1 MSFSEIRQ
9 KIDPYYRRQQCS
21 PGTTASSGKKAMR
34 RGASMHAAVYNDV
47 GPVCLMVAGDGDQ
60 LLILP
65 WALSSDA
72 PLRIAFIPLET
83 VWLGNIFCRR

>member
-1 MSFSEIRQ
+1 
-9 KIDPYYRRQQCS
+9 
-21 PGTTASSGKKAMR
+21 
-34 RGASMHAAVYNDV
+34 MHAAVYNDV